1 MRFTDVVVFQFLDL
15 LWPCLFPSIVM
26 LTVSPLRFWH
36 EGLDFIACL
45 PHALPLRGLCRH
57 TLLVSRAFGI
67 NVDELTYVRDSLAIF
82 HSMVSTLAFGSST
95 LVLLDDFSGEDADS
109 DSTGEDIL

>member
-67 NVDELTYVRDSLAIF
+67 LFYELTCIRDSLAIF
-82 HSMVSTLAFGSST
+82 HSMLSVTQGSGF
-95 LVLLDDFSGEDADS
+95 VILLDDFSGEDADS
-109 DSTGEDIL
+109 DSNW